1 MCRCSQMHLLC
12 IKKLKNLGRL
22 QLQNTK
28 VHVCLYVPNIPV
40 CISPDFLLF
49 QSSSSAHQCNHDSK
63 LGDRPDLISASL
75 FASLAYGGDALS
87 LSLFPCWGC
96 ARIAALFAVHEPPA
110 TGSLSPAQRRHI

>member
-1 MCRCSQMHLLC
+1 MHLLC

-22 QLQNTK
+22 QLLQDTK
-28 VHVCLYVPNIPV
+28 VHVPNILV

-75 FASLAYGGDALS
+75 FVSLAYDGDALS
-87 LSLFPCWGC
+87 LSLSLPLLGG
-96 ARIAALFAVHEPPA
+96 ARV
-110 TGSLSPAQRRHI
+110 SLRYSQYMNPQQQDL

>member
-1 MCRCSQMHLLC
+1 MHLLC

-22 QLQNTK
+22 QLLQDTK
-28 VHVCLYVPNIPV
+28 VHVPNILV

-75 FASLAYGGDALS
+75 FVSLAYDGDALS
-87 LSLFPCWGC
+87 LSLSSPAGGC
-96 ARIAALFAVHEPPA
+96 ARIAALFAV
-110 TGSLSPAQRRHI
+110 Q